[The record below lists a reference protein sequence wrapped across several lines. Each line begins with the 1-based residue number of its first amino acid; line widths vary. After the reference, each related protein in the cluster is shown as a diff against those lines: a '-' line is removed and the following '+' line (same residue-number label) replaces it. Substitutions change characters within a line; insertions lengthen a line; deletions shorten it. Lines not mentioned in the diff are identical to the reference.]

1 MLEKNFSYYQ
11 APHLYAYE
19 ARRHGGNCKMIQ
31 ILAWKR
37 GVWNLM
43 VCGSVSTASSCT
55 TYTWD
60 GFTIMSKKTIQITK
74 WCSVVT
80 KREKFLSP
88 YPLPTTI
95 LEKNS
100 KTLKTTILQ
109 VMKILLQSCKKTFGH
124 ETCTQVRFITGD
136 IKQEM
141 WKEQKSIYAILYFVF
156 WYLIQIFLATNIS

>member
-1 MLEKNFSYYQ
+1 MHMRQDNMGVTAKWYKFWLEKGVFEILWYVVQSVLQ
-11 APHLYAYE
+11 VLAPPTHE
-19 ARRHGGNCKMIQ
+19 M
-31 ILAWKR
+31 
-37 GVWNLM
+37 
-43 VCGSVSTASSCT
+43 ASQSCQ
-55 TYTWD
+55 
-60 GFTIMSKKTIQITK
+60 KKTIQITK

-95 LEKNS
+95 LEKSS